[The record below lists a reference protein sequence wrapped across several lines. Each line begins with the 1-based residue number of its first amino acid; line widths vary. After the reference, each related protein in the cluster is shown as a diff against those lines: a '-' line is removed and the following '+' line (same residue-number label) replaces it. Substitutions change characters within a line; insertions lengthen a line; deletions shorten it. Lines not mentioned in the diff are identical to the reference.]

1 MITECVFLER
11 LADGGVLCV
20 GDLTADEKRQLYQH
34 FIAFGATEG
43 FAYDRLFK
51 EGFQPWEMRG
61 ILGCRI
67 DFLHRIKNEGVNWEI
82 REATDEELK
91 AVEESNYPTPDPS
104 PQRGGEYLGISDS
117 SLSGGEMELF
127 HYRLFYPMPDG
138 SEHSIDLN
146 RKGDWWLML
155 GELKRRVEF
164 GRWMQERGMKSLTT
178 VTKRFSTDDWREFE
192 RVGVQQV
199 VKSFCEKGK

>member
-82 REATDEELK
+82 RETTDEDLK
-91 AVEESNYPTPDPS
+91 AVDKPADTLVSE
-104 PQRGGEYLGISDS
+104 I
-117 SLSGGEMELF
+117 ELF

-155 GELKRRVEF
+155 GDLKRRVEF

-192 RVGVQQV
+192 RIGVQQV
-199 VKSFCEKGK
+199 IKRFCEKNK

>member
-1 MITECVFLER
+1 MITECVFNER

-34 FIAFGATEG
+34 FISFGATEG

-51 EGFQPWEMRG
+51 EGFLPWEMRG

-67 DFLHRIKNEGVNWEI
+67 DFLHRMKEIDGVEWEI
-82 REATDEELK
+82 READPKDIVTDEQSAMQE
-91 AVEESNYPTPDPS
+91 P
-104 PQRGGEYLGISDS
+104 
-117 SLSGGEMELF
+117 ELF
-127 HYRLFYPMPDG
+127 HYRLYYPMPDG
-138 SEHSIDLN
+138 TERSIDLN
-146 RKGDWWLML
+146 QKGDWWVML
-155 GELKRRVEF
+155 GDLKRRIEF

-192 RVGVQQV
+192 RVGIVQV
-199 VKSFCEKGK
+199 IKSFCEKHS